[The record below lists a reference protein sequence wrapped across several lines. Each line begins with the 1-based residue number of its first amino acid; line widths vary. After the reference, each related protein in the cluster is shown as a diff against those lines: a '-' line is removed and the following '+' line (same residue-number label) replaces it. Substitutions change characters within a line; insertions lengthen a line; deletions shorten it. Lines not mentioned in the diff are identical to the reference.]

1 MKQLSLYSEIYVFD
15 TFREFAEEFKIS
27 SEDLIFTRKAF
38 LPHFLFNDDFGKGEP
53 TDRVIDK
60 MLAAVKEI
68 NYKRVVAIGGGS
80 VGILQNFLHLNR
92 QKMQNSFF

>member
-38 LPHFLFNDDFGKGEP
+38 LPYFEVLKEKPHFLFNDDFGKGEP

-68 NYKRVVAIGGGS
+68 N
-80 VGILQNFLHLNR
+80 
-92 QKMQNSFF
+92 